1 MLFGAIDVGT
11 NSIHLIVVEL
21 DAAFDTSRV
30 VYKAREMVRLGSD
43 DALARGTLSRKAM
56 ERGVDAI
63 ARFAA
68 AARERGADRVRA
80 VATSAVRESDNGEE
94 FADLVRARSG
104 IELEVL
110 DGREEARLIHLG
122 VSNGYPLYDRVA
134 CIVDI
139 GGGSTE
145 TIVADG
151 DRPYLIDSV
160 KLGSLR
166 LYDAYLRG
174 RADTLRAAVA
184 LDAHVAEIVAPLAE
198 RIRRYRLDLALGTS
212 GTIMG
217 LAAVDAAARGLAV
230 KRVHGYALT
239 LARLQSLQRQMLL
252 MTEAERR
259 RMPGMNPRR
268 ADIIVAGNAVLIG
281 VLEAIGL
288 DEIVVC
294 ERALRDGVVVD
305 LAQRDRALAQ
315 RLGDERAKRVQAVET
330 LARRYEHLG
339 GHQRHVARLALVLFE
354 RLAPLHNLAA
364 ADRDVLWA
372 AAMLHG
378 VGRFISDSGHH
389 KHAAY
394 IVRNSVLDG
403 WRDDERE
410 LVAQV
415 ARYYRKAM
423 PKPTHLDYAAL
434 AAGDRRRVDVLASLL
449 RIADG
454 LDSRHLGVVAD
465 VGAFPED
472 GVVAISAQADGDA
485 ASELDAAM
493 EKADLFE
500 RTFGLRVVVRQVADR
515 VASGADTEGA
525 LP

>member
-21 DAAFDTSRV
+21 DAAFDTSRI

-43 DALARGTLSRKAM
+43 DALESGRLSRKAM

-63 ARFAA
+63 ARFVEAA
-68 AARERGADRVRA
+68 HVRGADRVRA
-80 VATSAVRESDNGEE
+80 VATSAVRETENGEE
-94 FADLVRARSG
+94 FRALVEARTG
-104 IELEVL
+104 VPLEIL
-110 DGREEARLIHLG
+110 DGSEEARLIHLG
-122 VSNGYPLYDRVA
+122 VASGFPIYDRVA

-145 TIVADG
+145 IVVADG
-151 DRPYLIDSV
+151 ERSYLVDSV

-174 RADTLRAAVA
+174 QSDPFRAARR
-184 LDAHVAEIVAPLAE
+184 LDEHILEVVAPIAE
-198 RIRRYRLDLALGTS
+198 RVRHYRLDLALGTS

-217 LAAVDAAARGLAV
+217 LASLDAATRGLAL
-230 KRVHGYALT
+230 KRVHGYT
-239 LARLQSLQRQMLL
+239 LQRTRLEALQRLMLP
-252 MTEAERR
+252 MSEAERR

-281 VLEAIGL
+281 VLAQLGR

-305 LAQRDRALAQ
+305 LARRDRALSDRFGDARAR
-315 RLGDERAKRVQAVET
+315 RLDAVEKM
-330 LARRYEHLG
+330 ASRYEHLG
-339 GHQRHVARLALVLFE
+339 GHQRLVARLALELFE
-354 RLAPLHNLAA
+354 RLAPLHGLAP
-364 ADRDVLWA
+364 ADRDLLWA

-378 VGRFISDSGHH
+378 IGRFVTETSHH

-394 IVRNSVLDG
+394 LIRNTPLEG

-410 LVAQV
+410 IVAQV

-423 PKPTHLDYAAL
+423 PRPTHPEFMAL
-434 AAGDRRRVDVLASLL
+434 APLERRRVEMLAALL

-454 LDSRHLGVVAD
+454 LDVRHLGAVTEVAA
-465 VGAFPED
+465 VQQSGR
-472 GVVAISAQADGDA
+472 VLITAQAEGDVTG
-485 ASELDAAM
+485 ELSKAM
-493 EKADLFE
+493 ERADLFE
-500 RTFGLRVVVRQVADR
+500 RTFGVR
-515 VASGADTEGA
+515 VAVEALEGA
-525 LP
+525 RA

>member
-1 MLFGAIDVGT
+1 VLFGAIDVGT
-11 NSIHLIVVEL
+11 NSIHLVVVEL

-43 DALARGTLSRKAM
+43 DALERGRLSRKAM
-56 ERGVDAI
+56 ERGVEAI
-63 ARFAA
+63 ARFND
-68 AARERGADRVRA
+68 AARARGAQRVRA
-80 VATSAVRESDNGEE
+80 VATSAVRETENGGEFRALVEE
-94 FADLVRARSG
+94 RTGLR
-104 IELEVL
+104 LEIL
-110 DGREEARLIHLG
+110 DGAEEARLIHLG
-122 VSNGYPLYDRVA
+122 VANGYPLYDRVA

-145 TIVADG
+145 VIVADG
-151 DRPYLIDSV
+151 ERAYLVDSV

-174 RADTLRAAVA
+174 VPDPQRTARR
-184 LDAHVAEIVAPLAE
+184 LDAHCTEVLGPLME
-198 RIRRYRLDLALGTS
+198 RVRRYRLDLALGTS

-217 LAAVDAAARGLAV
+217 LAAVDAADRGLAV
-230 KRVHGYALT
+230 KRVHGYT
-239 LARLQSLQRQMLL
+239 LSRARLETLQRRMLL
-252 MTEAERR
+252 MSEAERR

-281 VLEAIGL
+281 ALALLGR

-315 RLGDERAKRVQAVET
+315 RLGDERAKRVDAVEA
-330 LARRYEHLG
+330 LARKYEHLG

-364 ADRDVLWA
+364 SDRDLLWA

-378 VGRFISDSGHH
+378 IGRFVADSGRH

-394 IVRNSVLDG
+394 LIRNAALDG

-410 LVAQV
+410 LVAQI

-423 PKPTHLDYAAL
+423 PKPSHAEYAAL
-434 AAGDRRRVDVLASLL
+434 GPADRRRVDLLAALL
-449 RIADG
+449 RVADG
-454 LDSRHLGVVAD
+454 LDVRHLGVVTD
-465 VGAFPED
+465 VAAVPED
-472 GVVAISAQADGDA
+472 GLVVVQAQADGDA
-485 ASELDAAM
+485 SSELDAAM
-493 EKADLFE
+493 EKADLFA
-500 RTFGLRVVVRQVADR
+500 RAFGHRVVFAAAEAVRA
-515 VASGADTEGA
+515 
-525 LP
+525 